1 MKNKTRFKS
10 LNVVNDDPRVTEV
23 FQDSDG
29 IWLWLNPGFTA
40 EPRGAHDV
48 HEDTVREVLRRYR
61 QIVPCDC
68 DGCACTL
75 KTRAVPSDTLP
86 R

>member
-40 EPRGAHDV
+40 DPRGAHDV
-48 HEDTVREVLRRYR
+48 HEDRVRDVLSCYRRV
-61 QIVPCDC
+61 VPCNC
-68 DGCACTL
+68 ESCRQTL
-75 KTRAVPSDTLP
+75 QTRALSDMT